1 MSDEINLR
9 IASRRAYSVEAILMT
24 LSKHGSEMNE
34 AIASGLLNAALDL
47 SGSVAVWF
55 IEEESTKGDKS

>member
-1 MSDEINLR
+1 MLHEISLK
-9 IASRRAYSVEAILMT
+9 IASRRAYSVEAILMA
-24 LSKHGSEMNE
+24 LSKHGSEMDE
-34 AIASGLLNAALDL
+34 TITSGLLNAALDL